1 MNRSTPELRDLASR
15 LLTAESDGGEV
26 PCCSPAV
33 HFCAQLS
40 AVFSKL
46 TGPAGSRSLL
56 SRAIVLSRQ
65 EAPCLTAVQVM
76 PDGQLQGFEESSPEN
91 EQDEWNKA
99 GIVLVAQ
106 LLGLLHA
113 FIGERLTMQLV
124 EEAWPASPPNRQ
136 VDRNSQL

>member
-1 MNRSTPELRDLASR
+1 MNLSTPELRDLAIR
-15 LLTAESDGGEV
+15 LLADEAGGEL

-33 HFCAQLS
+33 HFCAQLGT
-40 AVFSKL
+40 VFSKL

-56 SRAIVLSRQ
+56 ARALVLSRE
-65 EAPCLTAVQVM
+65 EAPCLSAVQVM
-76 PDGQLQGFEESSPEN
+76 PDGQLQGFEESSPED

-106 LLGLLHA
+106 LLGLLYA
-113 FIGERLTMQLV
+113 FIGEQLTLQLV
-124 EEAWPASPPNRQ
+124 AEAWPSSPPNRQ